1 LGDEEPPVP
10 KPVDAALEG
19 CAGPARSVRRNV
31 VAQLAQLLDG
41 QSDRTHHPIMVD
53 RLADHDRVC
62 LDSPRPGVQGGVMTE
77 NNSEDYGS
85 YSVDDEDQLQAE
97 DTLNDRG
104 VADVL
109 DEGYSPPERWSA
121 GEGFGTT
128 ADEALEGETLDQ
140 RLAQEEPEPDPYA
153 EEAENVGGPEVGGE
167 RSGRLVAPDEGAH
180 EDSEK
185 DLVAEDIGIDGA
197 GASAEEAAVHVV
209 DDEEPFDDEEFE
221 D

>member
-1 LGDEEPPVP
+1 
-10 KPVDAALEG
+10 
-19 CAGPARSVRRNV
+19 
-31 VAQLAQLLDG
+31 
-41 QSDRTHHPIMVD
+41 
-53 RLADHDRVC
+53 
-62 LDSPRPGVQGGVMTE
+62 MTE
-77 NNSEDYGS
+77 NSSEDYGS

-104 VADVL
+104 VDDVL

-153 EEAENVGGPEVGGE
+153 EEDESVGGPEVGGV

-209 DDEEPFDDEEFE
+209 DDEESFDDEEFE

>member
-1 LGDEEPPVP
+1 
-10 KPVDAALEG
+10 
-19 CAGPARSVRRNV
+19 
-31 VAQLAQLLDG
+31 
-41 QSDRTHHPIMVD
+41 
-53 RLADHDRVC
+53 
-62 LDSPRPGVQGGVMTE
+62 MTE

-85 YSVDDEDQLQAE
+85 YSVDDENQLQAE

-104 VADVL
+104 VDDIL

-140 RLAQEEPEPDPYA
+140 RLSQEEPEPDPYA
-153 EEAENVGGPEVGGE
+153 EEGENVGGPEVGGE

-197 GASAEEAAVHVV
+197 AASAEEAAVHVV